1 MICLFRKISYPLEL
15 EVGRREFIILISF
28 HSFRLG
34 IEMISIEDL
43 TMQIREKLMID
54 PVLDKRKEKEIQV
67 LYSGPIIDSKIE
79 LVWILMGWLP

>member
-1 MICLFRKISYPLEL
+1 
-15 EVGRREFIILISF
+15 
-28 HSFRLG
+28 
-34 IEMISIEDL
+34 MISIEDL

-79 LVWILMGWLP
+79 LV

>member
-79 LVWILMGWLP
+79 LV